1 MTHKTETKAVEALLN
16 NGVKFEIDAR
26 GLAGIFRKKHTFLLK
41 QAYLGTLLLLSKYYL
56 KVGFDEQKL
65 TDDPLGASR
74 LEITKSAKTLAK
86 IAAIGMLNSKWK
98 IRLFAR
104 PLAKWLLWR
113 LTPQKLYELSMTIV
127 VLNNTG
133 DFMNSIRLMSAL
145 RVTAP
150 KETETNLSPVDQ
162 GG

>member
-1 MTHKTETKAVEALLN
+1 MELKKESRAVETLLSD
-16 NGVKFEIDAR
+16 GVKFEIKTK
-26 GLAGIFRKKHTFLLK
+26 GLARIFKRHHTFILQ

-56 KVGFDEQKL
+56 KVGFDEKKL
-65 TDDPLGASR
+65 TDDPLGQSR
-74 LEITKSAKTLAK
+74 LEITKSAKTLAM

-113 LTPQKLYELSMTIV
+113 LTPQSLYELSMTIV

-145 RVTAP
+145 RTTAP
-150 KETETNLSPVDQ
+150 KEENLSLVNQ

>member
-1 MTHKTETKAVEALLN
+1 MELKKESRAVEALLSE
-16 NGVKFEIDAR
+16 GVKFEIKTK
-26 GLAGIFRKKHTFLLK
+26 GLVRIFKKTHTFHLR
-41 QAYLGTLLLLSKYYL
+41 QSYLGTLLMLSKYYL
-56 KVGFDEQKL
+56 KVGFDEKKL
-65 TDDPLGASR
+65 TDDPLGESR
-74 LEITKSAKTLAK
+74 HEITKSAKTLAM
-86 IAAIGMLNSKWK
+86 IAAIGMLNNKWK
-98 IRLFAR
+98 IRFFAR

-145 RVTAP
+145 RITAP
-150 KETETNLSPVDQ
+150 KEENLSPVDQ

>member
-1 MTHKTETKAVEALLN
+1 METEQKAVNTILTE
-16 NGVKFEIDAR
+16 GIQFEVKSK
-26 GLAGIFRKKHTFLLK
+26 GLIRIFKKKHTFLLK
-41 QAYLGTLLLLSKYYL
+41 QAYLGTLLILSKYYL
-56 KVGFDEQKL
+56 KVGFDETKL

-74 LEITKSAKTLAK
+74 LEINKSAQVLSM
-86 IAAIGMLNSKWK
+86 IAAIGILNSKWK
-98 IRLFAR
+98 IRLFAK

-113 LTPQKLYELSMTIV
+113 LTPSKLYELSMTIV

-133 DFMNSIRLMSAL
+133 DFINSIRLMSAL

-150 KETETNLSPVDQ
+150 KEENLSPVDQ

>member
-1 MTHKTETKAVEALLN
+1 MEHKTEKRAVEILLN
-16 NGVKFEIDAR
+16 EGVKFEIDAR
-26 GLAGIFRKKHTFLLK
+26 GLVRIFKKKHKFHLR

-56 KVGFDEQKL
+56 KVGFDEQKI

-74 LEITKSAKTLAK
+74 LEITKSAKTLAM
-86 IAAIGMLNSKWK
+86 ISAIGMLNSKWK
-98 IRLFAR
+98 VRLFAR

-145 RVTAP
+145 RITAP
-150 KETETNLSPVDQ
+150 KETNLSPADQ